1 MNIPFKLN
9 KTTALQ
15 SYQIIRFLGII
26 TISIAMVRL
35 AVPQNQIGHYEMV
48 LFLTNLLATFWIT
61 GMIQALLPLYGK
73 SQNNEQKSSVLYN
86 AFILILILSLLSG
99 AIAFFIKGLLFKIE
113 GIASVPFYNLVILY
127 LTLSTPTL
135 LIEYIYLLKDKPHQ
149 MIIYGVITHIL
160 QIGLVIGPLFIDTNI
175 EYSVYGLI
183 AISAIRIIWLI
194 VLIGKNSALTIDKEF
209 IKEHTKQGF
218 PLAIKYLISSSG
230 TYIDQA
236 IITTHFDAAT
246 FAIYRFGAREI
257 PLITLMTV
265 GLSNSMLA
273 DFGDKIRI
281 QATLKELKQKSLEL
295 MHLLFPLSILTI
307 LLSKPLFPIIFSREF
322 SESANILMI
331 YALII
336 TSRAIFPQTVTMG
349 LQRNGIALFAS
360 IVEMILNI
368 ALSLIL
374 LIPFGIE
381 GVAMATVIV
390 YIMEKA
396 FLAYYNQAKLGIP
409 FKEYT
414 PIRPFAIYSAATI
427 TAYCIARFTI

>member
-1 MNIPFKLN
+1 MVKL
-9 KTTALQ
+9 
-15 SYQIIRFLGII
+15 S
-26 TISIAMVRL
+26 
-35 AVPQNQIGHYEMV
+35 VPQSQIGHYEML

-73 SQNNEQKSSVLYN
+73 FQNDKQKSSVLYN
-86 AFILILILSLLSG
+86 AFILILGLSLLSG
-99 AIAFFIKGLLFKIE
+99 AIAFLIKGLLFKVE
-113 GIASVPFYNLVILY
+113 GIASLPFYNLVILY

-135 LIEYIYLLKDKPHQ
+135 LIEYVYLLNDKPQQ
-149 MIIYGVITHIL
+149 MIIYGVTTHVL
-160 QIGLVIGPLFIDTNI
+160 QVLLVIGPLLIDINI

-194 VLIGKNSALTIDKEF
+194 ILIYKNSALTINKEF
-209 IKEHTKQGF
+209 LKEHTKQGF
-218 PLAIKYLISSSG
+218 PLALKYLISSSG

-236 IITTHFDAAT
+236 IITTHFDSAT

-273 DFGDKIRI
+273 EFGDKTKLLS
-281 QATLKELKQKSLEL
+281 TLKEIKQKSLKL
-295 MHLLFPLSILTI
+295 MHLLFPLAILTI
-307 LLSKPLFPIIFSREF
+307 LLSKPLFPIIFSPEF
-322 SESANILMI
+322 AESANILMI

-349 LQRNGIALFAS
+349 LQRNGIALLAS
-360 IVEMILNI
+360 IVEMVLNI
-368 ALSLIL
+368 ALSLLL

-390 YIMEKA
+390 YLMEKV
-396 FLAYYNQAKLGIP
+396 FLAYYNQVKLGIP
-409 FKEYT
+409 FQVYT
-414 PIRPFAIYSAATI
+414 PVRPFVIYSVATI
-427 TAYCIARFTI
+427 AVYCIARFII

>member
-1 MNIPFKLN
+1 MVKL
-9 KTTALQ
+9 
-15 SYQIIRFLGII
+15 S
-26 TISIAMVRL
+26 
-35 AVPQNQIGHYEMV
+35 VPQSQIGHYEML

-73 SQNNEQKSSVLYN
+73 FQNNEQKSSVLYN

-113 GIASVPFYNLVILY
+113 GIASLPFYNLVILY

-135 LIEYIYLLKDKPHQ
+135 LIEYIYLLKDKPQQ
-149 MIIYGVITHIL
+149 MIVYGVITHVL
-160 QIGLVIGPLFIDTNI
+160 QVLLVIGPLFIDINI

-183 AISAIRIIWLI
+183 AISAIRMIWLI
-194 VLIGKNSALTIDKEF
+194 ILICKNSALTINKEF
-209 IKEHTKQGF
+209 LYEHTKQGF
-218 PLAIKYLISSSG
+218 PLALKYLISSSG

-236 IITTHFDAAT
+236 IITTHFDSAT

-273 DFGDKIRI
+273 DFADGSKLK
-281 QATLKELKQKSLEL
+281 ATLSELKQKSLQL
-295 MHLLFPLSILTI
+295 MHFLFPLSIIAI
-307 LLSKPLFPIIFSREF
+307 LLSKPLFPIIFSPEF
-322 SESANILMI
+322 AESANILMI

-336 TSRAIFPQTVTMG
+336 TSRSIFPQTVTMG
-349 LQRNGIALFAS
+349 LQRNGIALLAS

-368 ALSLIL
+368 ALSLLL

-390 YIMEKA
+390 YLLEKV
-396 FLAYYNQAKLGIP
+396 FLAYYNQVKLGIS

-414 PIRPFAIYSAATI
+414 PIRLFVLYSVATI
-427 TAYCIARFTI
+427 AVYCIARFTL

>member
-1 MNIPFKLN
+1 MVKL
-9 KTTALQ
+9 
-15 SYQIIRFLGII
+15 S
-26 TISIAMVRL
+26 
-35 AVPQNQIGHYEMV
+35 VPQSQIGHYEML

-73 SQNNEQKSSVLYN
+73 FQNDKQKSSVLYN
-86 AFILILILSLLSG
+86 AFILILGLSLLSG
-99 AIAFFIKGLLFKIE
+99 AIAFLIKGLLFKVE
-113 GIASVPFYNLVILY
+113 GIASLPFYNLVILY

-135 LIEYIYLLKDKPHQ
+135 LIEYVYLLNDKPRQ
-149 MIIYGVITHIL
+149 MIIYGVTTHVL
-160 QIGLVIGPLFIDTNI
+160 QVLLVIGPLLIDINI

-194 VLIGKNSALTIDKEF
+194 ILIYKNSALTINKEF
-209 IKEHTKQGF
+209 LKEHTKQGF
-218 PLAIKYLISSSG
+218 PLALKYLISSSG

-236 IITTHFDAAT
+236 IITTHFDSAT

-273 DFGDKIRI
+273 EFGDKTKLLS
-281 QATLKELKQKSLEL
+281 TLKEIKQKSLQL
-295 MHLLFPLSILTI
+295 MHLLFPLAILTI
-307 LLSKPLFPIIFSREF
+307 LLSKPLFPIIFSPEF
-322 SESANILMI
+322 AESANILMI

-349 LQRNGIALFAS
+349 LQRNGIALLAS
-360 IVEMILNI
+360 IVEMVLNI
-368 ALSLIL
+368 ALSLLL

-390 YIMEKA
+390 YLMEKV
-396 FLAYYNQAKLGIP
+396 FLAYYNQVKLGIP
-409 FKEYT
+409 FQEYT
-414 PIRPFAIYSAATI
+414 SIKPFVLYSVATI
-427 TAYCIARFTI
+427 AVYCIARFII

>member
-1 MNIPFKLN
+1 MVKL
-9 KTTALQ
+9 
-15 SYQIIRFLGII
+15 S
-26 TISIAMVRL
+26 
-35 AVPQNQIGHYEMV
+35 VPQSQIGHYEML

-73 SQNNEQKSSVLYN
+73 FQNDKQKTSVLYN
-86 AFILILILSLLSG
+86 AFILILGLSLLSG
-99 AIAFFIKGLLFKIE
+99 AIAFLIKGLLFKVE
-113 GIASVPFYNLVILY
+113 GIASLPFYNLVILY

-135 LIEYIYLLKDKPHQ
+135 LIEYVYLLNDKPRQ
-149 MIIYGVITHIL
+149 MIIYGVTTHVL
-160 QIGLVIGPLFIDTNI
+160 QVLLVIGPLLIDINI

-194 VLIGKNSALTIDKEF
+194 ILIYKNSALTINKEF
-209 IKEHTKQGF
+209 LKEHTKQGF
-218 PLAIKYLISSSG
+218 PLALKYLISSSG

-236 IITTHFDAAT
+236 IITTHFDPAT

-273 DFGDKIRI
+273 EFGDKTKLLS
-281 QATLKELKQKSLEL
+281 TLKEIKQKSLQL
-295 MHLLFPLSILTI
+295 MHLLFPLAILTI
-307 LLSKPLFPIIFSREF
+307 LLSKPLFPIIFSPEF
-322 SESANILMI
+322 AESANILMI

-349 LQRNGIALFAS
+349 LQRNGIALLAS
-360 IVEMILNI
+360 IVEMVLNI
-368 ALSLIL
+368 ALSLLL

-390 YIMEKA
+390 YLMEKV
-396 FLAYYNQAKLGIP
+396 FLAYYNQVKLGIP
-409 FKEYT
+409 FQEYT
-414 PIRPFAIYSAATI
+414 SIKPFVLYSVATI
-427 TAYCIARFTI
+427 AVYCIARFII

>member
-1 MNIPFKLN
+1 MVKL
-9 KTTALQ
+9 
-15 SYQIIRFLGII
+15 S
-26 TISIAMVRL
+26 
-35 AVPQNQIGHYEMV
+35 VPQSQIGHYEML

-73 SQNNEQKSSVLYN
+73 FQNDERKSSVLYN
-86 AFILILILSLLSG
+86 AFILILSLSLLSG
-99 AIAFFIKGLLFKIE
+99 AIAFLIKGLLFKVD
-113 GIASVPFYNLVILY
+113 GIASLPFYNLVILY

-135 LIEYIYLLKDKPHQ
+135 LIEYIYLLKDKPRQ
-149 MIIYGVITHIL
+149 MIIYGVTTHVL
-160 QIGLVIGPLFIDTNI
+160 QVLLVIGPLLIDINI

-194 VLIGKNSALTIDKEF
+194 ILIYKNSALTINKEF
-209 IKEHTKQGF
+209 LKEHTKQGF
-218 PLAIKYLISSSG
+218 PLALKYLISSSG

-236 IITTHFDAAT
+236 IITTHFDPAT

-273 DFGDKIRI
+273 EFGDKTKLLS
-281 QATLKELKQKSLEL
+281 TLKEIKQKSLKL
-295 MHLLFPLSILTI
+295 MHLLFPLAILTI
-307 LLSKPLFPIIFSREF
+307 LLSKPLFPIIFSPEF
-322 SESANILMI
+322 AESANILMI

-349 LQRNGIALFAS
+349 LQRNGIALLAS
-360 IVEMILNI
+360 IVEMVLNI
-368 ALSLIL
+368 ALSLLL

-390 YIMEKA
+390 YLMEKV
-396 FLAYYNQAKLGIP
+396 FLAYYNQVKLGIP
-409 FKEYT
+409 FQVYT
-414 PIRPFAIYSAATI
+414 PVRPFVIYSVATI
-427 TAYCIARFTI
+427 AVYCIARFII

>member
-1 MNIPFKLN
+1 MVKL
-9 KTTALQ
+9 
-15 SYQIIRFLGII
+15 S
-26 TISIAMVRL
+26 
-35 AVPQNQIGHYEMV
+35 VPQSQIGHYEML

-73 SQNNEQKSSVLYN
+73 FQNDKQKSSVLYN
-86 AFILILILSLLSG
+86 AFILILGLSLLSG
-99 AIAFFIKGLLFKIE
+99 AIAFLIKGLLFKVE
-113 GIASVPFYNLVILY
+113 GIASLPFYNLVILY

-135 LIEYIYLLKDKPHQ
+135 LIEYVYLLNDKPRQ
-149 MIIYGVITHIL
+149 MIIYGVTTHVL
-160 QIGLVIGPLFIDTNI
+160 QVLLVIGPLLIDINI

-194 VLIGKNSALTIDKEF
+194 ILIYKNSALTINKEF
-209 IKEHTKQGF
+209 LKEHTKQGF
-218 PLAIKYLISSSG
+218 PLALKYLISSSG

-236 IITTHFDAAT
+236 IITTHFDSAT

-273 DFGDKIRI
+273 EFGDKTKLLS
-281 QATLKELKQKSLEL
+281 TLKEIKQKSLQL
-295 MHLLFPLSILTI
+295 MHLLFPLAILTI
-307 LLSKPLFPIIFSREF
+307 LLSKPLFPIIFSPEF
-322 SESANILMI
+322 AESANILMI

-349 LQRNGIALFAS
+349 LQRNGIALLAS
-360 IVEMILNI
+360 IVEMVLNI
-368 ALSLIL
+368 ALSLLL

-390 YIMEKA
+390 YLMEKV
-396 FLAYYNQAKLGIP
+396 FLAYYNQVKLGIP
-409 FKEYT
+409 FQKYT
-414 PIRPFAIYSAATI
+414 PVRPFILYSVATI
-427 TAYCIARFTI
+427 AVYCIARFII

>member
-1 MNIPFKLN
+1 MVKL
-9 KTTALQ
+9 
-15 SYQIIRFLGII
+15 S
-26 TISIAMVRL
+26 
-35 AVPQNQIGHYEMV
+35 VPQSQIGHYEML

-73 SQNNEQKSSVLYN
+73 FQNDKQKSSVLYN
-86 AFILILILSLLSG
+86 AFILILGLSLLSG
-99 AIAFFIKGLLFKIE
+99 AIAFLIKGLLFKVE
-113 GIASVPFYNLVILY
+113 GIASLPFYNLVILY

-135 LIEYIYLLKDKPHQ
+135 LIEYVYLLNDKPRQ
-149 MIIYGVITHIL
+149 MIIYGVTTHVL
-160 QIGLVIGPLFIDTNI
+160 QVLLVIGPLLIDINI

-194 VLIGKNSALTIDKEF
+194 ILIYKNSALTINKEF
-209 IKEHTKQGF
+209 LKEHTKQGF
-218 PLAIKYLISSSG
+218 PLALKYLISSSG

-236 IITTHFDAAT
+236 IITTHFDPAT

-273 DFGDKIRI
+273 EFGDKTKLLS
-281 QATLKELKQKSLEL
+281 TLKEIKQKSLQL
-295 MHLLFPLSILTI
+295 MHLLFPLAILTI
-307 LLSKPLFPIIFSREF
+307 LLSKPLFPIIFSPEF
-322 SESANILMI
+322 AESANILMI

-349 LQRNGIALFAS
+349 LQRNGIALLAS
-360 IVEMILNI
+360 IVEMVLNI
-368 ALSLIL
+368 ALSLLL

-390 YIMEKA
+390 YLMEKV
-396 FLAYYNQAKLGIP
+396 FLAYYNQVKLGIP
-409 FKEYT
+409 FQVYT
-414 PIRPFAIYSAATI
+414 PVRPFVIYSVATI
-427 TAYCIARFTI
+427 AVYCIARFII